1 MRFKKTRWL
10 IAFLTVAVIVAVGI
24 GWKISSTER
33 SVVPETVGDGK
44 SIKTSA
50 DDDYFDNARYTRQ
63 QSRDE
68 TIGVLKSIVNNENAD
83 DQSRLAAADSINGYA
98 VRSEQERAVENQII
112 AKGFEDCIVF
122 IGEDNVCVVVK
133 TDGLTSAQAAQIMD
147 IVATATHLNSNV
159 IKIIEMK

>member
-63 QSRDE
+63 Q
-68 TIGVLKSIVNNENAD
+68 
-83 DQSRLAAADSINGYA
+83 
-98 VRSEQERAVENQII
+98 
-112 AKGFEDCIVF
+112 
-122 IGEDNVCVVVK
+122 
-133 TDGLTSAQAAQIMD
+133 
-147 IVATATHLNSNV
+147 
-159 IKIIEMK
+159 

>member
-98 VRSEQERAVENQII
+98 VRSARSDLFRLPVR
-112 AKGFEDCIVF
+112 KDVTL
-122 IGEDNVCVVVK
+122 DYK
-133 TDGLTSAQAAQIMD
+133 TVSAGSGD
-147 IVATATHLNSNV
+147 L
-159 IKIIEMK
+159 

>member
-24 GWKISSTER
+24 GWRISS
-33 SVVPETVGDGK
+33 SKDSAPETAGSDASVR
-44 SIKTSA
+44 TSA
-50 DDDYFDNARYTRQ
+50 DDDYFDNARYTRR

-68 TIGVLKSIVNNENAD
+68 AIGVLKSIVNNENAD
-83 DQSRLAAADSINGYA
+83 EQSRLEAADAINGYA
-98 VRSEQERAVENQII
+98 VRSEQEKAVENQIT

-122 IGEDNVCVVVK
+122 VGEDNACVVVK

-147 IVATATHLNSNV
+147 IIASATHLNSNV